1 MTTKVKFSL
10 INLWIWNLNFSW
22 QCFIISISDFFV
34 KHEIIFCMFDQFR
47 KVGKIFDIDLLI
59 MIKLYNGLLVIK
71 FILINILG
79 FKISDKVN
87 KIFEYF
93 KKSILTKWYSFKKRI
108 PVKKTKK
115 GGMTVLKG
123 NYSLPMEQKTMLEL
137 L

>member
-1 MTTKVKFSL
+1 
-10 INLWIWNLNFSW
+10 
-22 QCFIISISDFFV
+22 
-34 KHEIIFCMFDQFR
+34 MFDQFR

-79 FKISDKVN
+79 FKISDKVS

-115 GGMTVLKG
+115 GGMTVLKD
-123 NYSLPMEQKTMLEL
+123 NYSLFGDL
-137 L
+137 LFGKVIGLALFNVDWKFFRLK

>member
-22 QCFIISISDFFV
+22 QCFIISVSGFFV

-47 KVGKIFDIDLLI
+47 KVGNIFDIDLII
-59 MIKLYNGLLVIK
+59 MIKFYNGLLVIK

-93 KKSILTKWYSFKKRI
+93 KKSILPKWYSFKKCI